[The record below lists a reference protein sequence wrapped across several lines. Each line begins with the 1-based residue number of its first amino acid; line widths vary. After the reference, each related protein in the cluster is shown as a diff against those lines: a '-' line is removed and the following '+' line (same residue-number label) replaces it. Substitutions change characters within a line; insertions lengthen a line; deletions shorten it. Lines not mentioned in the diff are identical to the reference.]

1 MTMVKR
7 KISER
12 KVIIYTAGLVLFAGI
27 IRYLAYPVGYILF
40 YMAFIP
46 FLVYRFSSIINQ
58 RKNAPE
64 TIDTYRL
71 LVLVIMVITIVLN
84 IAGWQEADFFL
95 LFLLMIDFLL
105 VINRKF

>member
-1 MTMVKR
+1 MSNR

-12 KVIIYTAGLVLFAGI
+12 KVILYTAGLVLFAGI
-27 IRYLAYPVGYILF
+27 IRYIAYPLGSVLF
-40 YMAFIP
+40 YLAFLP
-46 FLVYRFSSIINQ
+46 FLLYRFNSIFEQ
-58 RKNAPE
+58 RKTASTPL
-64 TIDTYRL
+64 DTYRN
-71 LVLVIMVITIVLN
+71 LVLIFMVITIVLN